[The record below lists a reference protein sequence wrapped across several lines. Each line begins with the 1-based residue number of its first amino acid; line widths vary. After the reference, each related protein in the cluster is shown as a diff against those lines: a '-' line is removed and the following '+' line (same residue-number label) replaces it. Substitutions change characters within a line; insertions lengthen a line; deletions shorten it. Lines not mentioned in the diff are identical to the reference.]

1 MGRQPVLLIAALG
14 IAATLAACGSSGPA
28 GDTTALADKEAELAQ
43 REAELAEREAALQ
56 AQVSEVAAPAE
67 VAPPAPAPAPKPVAS
82 KPPATAKP
90 APAAAPAAPKPSPT
104 PAPPA
109 PVRVVTVPEGTVLA
123 LSLATPLSTKTAK
136 VGDTVRATVV
146 EPISVDGRTAIASGT
161 TVAGQVIKVV
171 SGSDKI
177 GGVPT
182 LALYF
187 DRLELPGNVD
197 VPLSGEI
204 TQSGK
209 SDTGRDVAKIVGGA
223 AAGAIIGGEVKKG
236 DKGKVIGGL
245 LGGAIGAVAAQKTG
259 TEVQLAEGTA
269 LSLTLAAPIDITK

>member
-14 IAATLAACGSSGPA
+14 LAVTLAACGRSETTS
-28 GDTTALADKEAELAQ
+28 DTAALADKEAELAQ

-56 AQVSEVAAPAE
+56 AQVPSV
-67 VAPPAPAPAPKPVAS
+67 
-82 KPPATAKP
+82 
-90 APAAAPAAPKPSPT
+90 AAPAAPAPRPAASKPAATPKPAATAT
-104 PAPPA
+104 PAPSSSPPA
-109 PVRVVTVPEGTVLA
+109 PAATRVVTVPEGTVLS
-123 LSLATPLSTKTAK
+123 LSLATALSTKSAK

-146 EPISVDGRTAIASGT
+146 EPISVDGRVAVASGT

-236 DKGKVIGGL
+236 DKGKVLGGL

-259 TEVQLAEGTA
+259 TEVELVEGTA
-269 LSLTLAAPIDITK
+269 LSLTLAAPIDITR

>member
-28 GDTTALADKEAELAQ
+28 GDATALADKEAELAQ

-56 AQVSEVAAPAE
+56 AQVPAAAAPAE
-67 VAPPAPAPAPKPVAS
+67 VAPPAPAAAPKPVAT
-82 KPPATAKP
+82 KPPATSKP
-90 APAAAPAAPKPSPT
+90 APAAPPAAPKP
-104 PAPPA
+104 PPA
-109 PVRVVTVPEGTVLA
+109 PARVVTVPEGTVLA

-136 VGDTVRATVV
+136 VGDTVRATIV